1 MSKVMIGCRKEKFKP
16 RLNHV
21 HLNEVDGIVIVISVK
36 RKGESL
42 GMAEDRISSLSLYI
56 YILIILLFYTFVV
69 EGFGFFPFCTS
80 TYLSLYIS
88 NVLLSP
94 PSSNCN
100 LWLSINHFFS
110 FCFTLPFLPFL
121 LFSQRYLFH

>member
-42 GMAEDRISSLSLYI
+42 GMAEDRISSLSIYI
-56 YILIILLFYTFVV
+56 YI
-69 EGFGFFPFCTS
+69 
-80 TYLSLYIS
+80 YI
-88 NVLLSP
+88 
-94 PSSNCN
+94 
-100 LWLSINHFFS
+100 
-110 FCFTLPFLPFL
+110 
-121 LFSQRYLFH
+121 Y